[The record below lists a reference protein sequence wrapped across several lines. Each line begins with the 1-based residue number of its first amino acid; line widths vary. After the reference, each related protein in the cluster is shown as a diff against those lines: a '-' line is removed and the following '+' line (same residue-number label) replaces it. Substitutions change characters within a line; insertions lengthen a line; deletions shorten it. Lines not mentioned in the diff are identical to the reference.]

1 MTNLIRKTLFAAA
14 MAIGLGAIGWSP
26 SASATALNIDF
37 GNQGPGVAPSSSFGA
52 ASGQVGVWNN
62 ITAFVTGAGIVDT
75 TGAATGVAIS
85 ITAATMGGFLPL
97 PSGDANDLMADNF
110 FDGNSWSLSM
120 TGLSNGLYDVYLY
133 EPHNS
138 LVGTGAGTLNGVAF
152 GDINGNFSGG
162 TFTAGSNF
170 HLLSGVTVAGGLL
183 TASAVPVLSSSCCSG
198 LSGLQ
203 LVPLFQAQQVPE
215 PGTLTLFGLG
225 LAGLGYMR
233 RRRAI

>member
-1 MTNLIRKTLFAAA
+1 MLKKLLLTAT
-14 MAIGLGAIGWSP
+14 MAVGLGVISWSP

-37 GNQGPGVAPSSSFGA
+37 GSIGPGVAPSSSFGA

-62 ITAFVTGAGIVDT
+62 ITAFVTGAGIVDI
-75 TGAATGVAIS
+75 TGAATGAAIS
-85 ITAATMGGFLPL
+85 ITAATMGGNLPL
-97 PSGDANDLMADNF
+97 PPGDANDLMADNF
-110 FDGNSWSLSM
+110 FDGNSWSLSI

-152 GDINGNFSGG
+152 GDINGNFGG
-162 TFTAGSNF
+162 TFIAGSNF

-183 TASAVPVLSSSCCSG
+183 TASAVPVLKAVG
-198 LSGLQ
+198 LSGMQ
-203 LVPLFQAQQVPE
+203 LVPLFQAPQIPE
-215 PGTLTLFGLG
+215 PGTLALFGFG

-233 RRRAI
+233 RRRSA